1 MALPLA
7 SALAGVVALYLRSS
21 SNGEVKCHSGIPSPP
36 EKPAR
41 CGVVPWGKSVG
52 NPSSC
57 DCRSL
62 LPRDAWFI
70 RKCRDMVKT
79 NIAPI
84 HSGLLVCAVISFVD
98 VNGRR
103 KFTVGQNGEPCVI
116 AGSLCA
122 ERGALMKYAK

>member
-1 MALPLA
+1 MALAL
-7 SALAGVVALYLRSS
+7 SGALAGLAALVLRAASNKDAIASS
-21 SNGEVKCHSGIPSPP
+21 KIPLPP
-36 EKPAR
+36 EVPAK
-41 CGVVPWGKSVG
+41 CVAVGVQPW
-52 NPSSC
+52 PSLVLTLTG
-57 DCRSL
+57 RSL

-70 RKCRDMVKT
+70 RKCREMVKT

-116 AGSLCA
+116 AGALCA
-122 ERGALMKYAK
+122 ERGALMK